1 MKIDVRV
8 LFGIAVV
15 TAVAAAG
22 YWYWNSPERQI
33 RKALSKA
40 EAAFE
45 AKDIEGTIEHF
56 SLQYRDDLGLAY
68 LNIKQLMKR
77 GFEEF
82 EGFDVKLGNLD
93 IGVEDD
99 QATVLSEFR
108 MIVINND
115 QKAYLLGS
123 DEEALPI
130 TFQLAKETMR
140 WKIRAVNGIKIPFMD
155 F

>member
-8 LFGIAVV
+8 LVGIAVV
-15 TAVAAAG
+15 IAIAAIG
-22 YWYWNSPERQI
+22 YWYWDSPERQI
-33 RKALSKA
+33 MKVLSKA

-45 AKDIEGTIEHF
+45 AEDIEGTIDHF

-82 EGFDVKLGNLD
+82 GEFDVKLGNLD
-93 IGVEDD
+93 IEVEDD

-108 MIVINND
+108 LIVISND

-130 TFQLAKETMR
+130 TFILAKETMR
-140 WKIRAVNGIKIPFMD
+140 WKIRAVNGIKIPFME